1 MRESEVRLD
10 YTPAFALL
18 RTLLIPA
25 QVSTL
30 TYTQNGMLI
39 LGSDDGSLRLYCPPD
54 TKVVRAI
61 RGLDSEV
68 SSVIS
73 VTSNNGGF
81 GHVWVACGS
90 SIKLFNLDTPQL
102 VQSSVNALTVIDV
115 GENEGDA
122 NEISVSEN
130 QKTLAF
136 STDSGVVGV
145 VDLTTKSVRRMK
157 TQHNSVCVT
166 VRFIPDRP
174 SELIS
179 GGYDSTLFHFDFGQG
194 IVLSRRAF
202 TSLPQLESAVSL
214 SPPFVLC
221 LSVSST
227 GAVAAGTAD
236 GNLVIGLG
244 GDKRMSVKK
253 TRKWGGL
260 REDMSISSKIA
271 DGPVVALAFLDPT
284 AIITCTLLGVISR
297 HILSTEGNAEDWR
310 IESIPVAQTQ
320 SIAKVNTLAIHSDNI
335 AVGGFRADGKGLVEV
350 YGYK

>member
-122 NEISVSEN
+122 NE
-130 QKTLAF
+130 
-136 STDSGVVGV
+136 
-145 VDLTTKSVRRMK
+145 
-157 TQHNSVCVT
+157 
-166 VRFIPDRP
+166 
-174 SELIS
+174 
-179 GGYDSTLFHFDFGQG
+179 
-194 IVLSRRAF
+194 
-202 TSLPQLESAVSL
+202 
-214 SPPFVLC
+214 
-221 LSVSST
+221 
-227 GAVAAGTAD
+227 
-236 GNLVIGLG
+236 
-244 GDKRMSVKK
+244 
-253 TRKWGGL
+253 
-260 REDMSISSKIA
+260 
-271 DGPVVALAFLDPT
+271 
-284 AIITCTLLGVISR
+284 
-297 HILSTEGNAEDWR
+297 
-310 IESIPVAQTQ
+310 
-320 SIAKVNTLAIHSDNI
+320 
-335 AVGGFRADGKGLVEV
+335 
-350 YGYK
+350 

>member
-1 MRESEVRLD
+1 MSD
-10 YTPAFALL
+10 AHTPAFALQH
-18 RTLLIPA
+18 TLLIPA
-25 QVSTL
+25 QVATL

-54 TKVVRAI
+54 TTVVRAI

-73 VTSNNGGF
+73 VTPNNGGF

-90 SIKLFNLDTPQL
+90 SVKLFNLDTPQL
-102 VQSSVNALTVIDV
+102 VQSNVNALTVINI

-136 STDSGVVGV
+136 AMDSGIVGV
-145 VDLTTKSVRRMK
+145 VDLTTKSIRRMK
-157 TQHNSVCVT
+157 TQHNSVSAT

-179 GGYDSTLFHFDFGQG
+179 GGYDSTLFHFDFRQG
-194 IVLSRRAF
+194 TVLSRRTF
-202 TSLPQLESAVSL
+202 TSLPQLESSAVSL

-227 GAVAAGTAD
+227 GAIAAGTAD
-236 GNLVIGLG
+236 GYLVIGLG

-260 REDMSISSKIA
+260 REDMSLSYKIA

-284 AIITCTLLGVISR
+284 VIITCTLLGVISR

-310 IESIPVAQTQ
+310 IESIPVAQTEF
-320 SIAKVNTLAIHSDNI
+320 IAKVNTLAVHSDSV
-335 AVGGFRADGKGLVEV
+335 AVGGFRADGKGLAEL
-350 YGYK
+350 YRYK